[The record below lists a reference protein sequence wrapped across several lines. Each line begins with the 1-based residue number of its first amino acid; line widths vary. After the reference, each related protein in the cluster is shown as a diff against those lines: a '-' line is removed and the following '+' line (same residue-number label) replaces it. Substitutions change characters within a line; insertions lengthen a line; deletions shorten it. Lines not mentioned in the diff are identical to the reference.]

1 MKLPTEKLK
10 ALRVS
15 QYMAT
20 KLMTFLPELEISD
33 AIEMLVRYKYTGA
46 PVVDLAGNLI
56 GMLSEKDCL
65 KVAVR
70 ANTEGAAEALVGDF
84 MTTAVDSVTPETSLF
99 EVAQRFVNAPYKRM
113 PVVEGGILVGQISRI
128 DILRAIDEQLKG
140 SR

>member
-10 ALRVS
+10 TMRVS
-15 QYMAT
+15 EYMAT

-46 PVVDLAGNLI
+46 PVVDLAGNLV

-65 KVAVR
+65 KVAVLGHT
-70 ANTEGAAEALVGDF
+70 AGDAEALVGDF
-84 MTTAVDSVTPETSLF
+84 MTTKVDSVTPETSLF

-113 PVVEGGILVGQISRI
+113 PVVQSGKLVGQISRI

>member
-10 ALRVS
+10 AMRVRD
-15 QYMAT
+15 YMAT

-46 PVVDLAGNLI
+46 PVVDLKGTLI

-70 ANTEGAAEALVGDF
+70 ANAEGAAEALVGDF

-113 PVVEGGILVGQISRI
+113 PVVEQGKLVGQISRI